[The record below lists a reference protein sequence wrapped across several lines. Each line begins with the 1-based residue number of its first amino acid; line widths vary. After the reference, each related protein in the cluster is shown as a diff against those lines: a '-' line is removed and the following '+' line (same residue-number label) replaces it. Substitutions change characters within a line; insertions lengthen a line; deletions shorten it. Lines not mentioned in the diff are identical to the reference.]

1 MQDIGIVTMTDHS
14 TAPFFINV
22 IEPQLGLNVTAIF
35 EVFCCQL
42 SFHLLHSILGILIN
56 NFPTEW
62 FVGYCVEVPYTVI
75 QKKVTIK

>member
-35 EVFCCQL
+35 EVFL
-42 SFHLLHSILGILIN
+42 LLAVISF
-56 NFPTEW
+56 T
-62 FVGYCVEVPYTVI
+62 T
-75 QKKVTIK
+75 

>member
-35 EVFCCQL
+35 EVFCC
-42 SFHLLHSILGILIN
+42 
-56 NFPTEW
+56 
-62 FVGYCVEVPYTVI
+62 
-75 QKKVTIK
+75 